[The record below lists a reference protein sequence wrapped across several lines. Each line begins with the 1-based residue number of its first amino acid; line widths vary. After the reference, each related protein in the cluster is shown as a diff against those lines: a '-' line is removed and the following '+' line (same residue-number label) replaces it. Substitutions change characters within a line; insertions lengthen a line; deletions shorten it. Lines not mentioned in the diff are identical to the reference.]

1 MRWVGII
8 MLVLGI
14 VGVILGILLMVSSTP
29 GFYQIGLA
37 IILLGIGVGL
47 GGFTLFGLLTALGKM
62 LPPG

>member
-8 MLVLGI
+8 MLVLG
-14 VGVILGILLMVSSTP
+14 VVSLVIGILLVINPTQ

-37 IILLGIGVGL
+37 IILLGVGVGL
-47 GGFTLFGLLTALGKM
+47 GGFTLFGLLTALSKM